1 MFRVMR
7 LRTVLPLAASLL
19 VVAGACWCGVH
30 VSPALAQPGAAPIR
44 PAACAQPSLPATSF
58 RSSRSTER
66 ARSAPQHAAEDPIV
80 RLGDGVVVSAK
91 FAYGSRTRDLEHED
105 VSLFLADAA
114 CGPWRLVGSTRTDR
128 DGRATVD
135 LTSAQLGGV
144 GAHPLRWVV
153 HGDRSA
159 SEGTVYV
166 VPASAPTVV
175 FDVDG
180 TLTTDDGEVFEEL
193 LMGRTAEVRPGG
205 QDVVR
210 RYVSAGYFVV
220 YITGRPYML
229 RDSTRAW
236 LVGQGFPPGPLITTS
251 RLRHTMPTRR
261 LVQRFKE
268 RALTDLRM
276 RAGLRLA
283 FAYGNAS
290 TDVCAYARSGLAPAA
305 TFIAGEDV
313 PACEGFAAPVSVP
326 GDYVAHERGLTV
338 PRP

>member
-1 MFRVMR
+1 MR
-7 LRTVLPLAASLL
+7 SETLPLALGLL
-19 VVAGACWCGVH
+19 VVAGVGVGG
-30 VSPALAQPGAAPIR
+30 PFARAQSGADAAR
-44 PAACAQPSLPATSF
+44 PAACAPPAPTQAAF
-58 RSSRSTER
+58 RSRRSTER
-66 ARSAPQHAAEDPIV
+66 ASSAPQHAAEDPVV
-80 RLGDGVVVSAK
+80 RLGDDVAVSAK
-91 FAYGSRTRDLEHED
+91 FAYGTRSRDLQHED

-114 CGPWRLVGSTRTDR
+114 CGPWRLVGSARTDR

-135 LTSAQLGGV
+135 VTSAQLGGV

-153 HGDRSA
+153 HGDLSA

-166 VPASAPTVV
+166 VPADAPTVV

-193 LMGRTAEVRPGG
+193 LLGRTAEVRAGG

-210 RYVSAGYFVV
+210 RYASAGYFVV

-229 RDSTRAW
+229 RDSTRGW
-236 LVGQGFPPGPLITTS
+236 LSGQGFPAGPLITTS

-268 RALTDLRM
+268 RALIDLRM
-276 RAGLRLA
+276 RAGVRLA

-290 TDVCAYARSGLAPAA
+290 TDVCAYARAGVSPAA
-305 TFIAGEDV
+305 TFIAGEGV
-313 PACEGFAAPVSVP
+313 PACDGFAAPVSVP
-326 GDYVAHERGLTV
+326 GDYVAHVSALTV
-338 PRP
+338 PPP

>member
-1 MFRVMR
+1 M
-7 LRTVLPLAASLL
+7 
-19 VVAGACWCGVH
+19 
-30 VSPALAQPGAAPIR
+30 
-44 PAACAQPSLPATSF
+44 
-58 RSSRSTER
+58 
-66 ARSAPQHAAEDPIV
+66 
-80 RLGDGVVVSAK
+80 
-91 FAYGSRTRDLEHED
+91 
-105 VSLFLADAA
+105 SLFLADAA

-153 HGDRSA
+153 HGDGARA
-159 SEGTVYV
+159 RGRYV

-236 LVGQGFPPGPLITTS
+236 LVGQGFPPGPAPPLAPAPPAA
-251 RLRHTMPTRR
+251 LRRPTPP
-261 LVQRFKE
+261 
-268 RALTDLRM
+268 
-276 RAGLRLA
+276 LRLA
-283 FAYGNAS
+283 FVRQRQHGRVRTRA
-290 TDVCAYARSGLAPAA
+290 GLPAA
-305 TFIAGEDV
+305 TFIRAGR
-313 PACEGFAAPVSVP
+313 PLRGPSH
-326 GDYVAHERGLTV
+326 AHERG
-338 PRP
+338 